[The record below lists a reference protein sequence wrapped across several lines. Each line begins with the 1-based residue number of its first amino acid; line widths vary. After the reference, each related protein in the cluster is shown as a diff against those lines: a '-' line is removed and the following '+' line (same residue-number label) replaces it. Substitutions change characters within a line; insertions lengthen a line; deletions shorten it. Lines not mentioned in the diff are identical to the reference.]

1 MTKSKKWI
9 SSLLISFSVLF
20 VLSGCSANR
29 ATINWY
35 DFGAEYHA
43 IESAVIAENQTYS
56 LIWDKETA
64 CVTLA
69 DKKGNY
75 LWSNIPTDAKDVT
88 THPQVYSPILVE
100 YIEKETLNSN
110 KADSYTACIKKDAFA
125 AERIDNGIQ
134 VTYYFEDI
142 AISIPVKYVLRE
154 DSIQVSIDPSQIGED
169 EQLCANVSLL
179 PFMCAVNN
187 TLETKESY
195 LFVPSGSGAL
205 VYPKI
210 IGEGI
215 TSFIS
220 EAVYGADAQSAEY
233 PATEKETV
241 HLPVYGVKNDKHGMC
256 AIIENS
262 AETAEITTNI
272 GSSTY
277 GYSSVYATF
286 DIRGSQISTA
296 QYMGG
301 FSSEKVLFESTKVEN
316 EIVVGFYPLTEEKA
330 NYEGMAKCYQNYL
343 IEQQGMTSKQ
353 EDTLLNLKII
363 GGVKTKK
370 FLFGVPYTSLM
381 PVTEFED
388 VNSISTDIQKY
399 YSGKTNINLIGFG
412 QSGLNI
418 EKVAGGVAYNTKFG
432 SIKELRELQENE
444 DVSLYFDF
452 DILRF
457 SKGGKGVNLFNG
469 MAKSAVG
476 GKNLIRYTN
485 IPFSEIDWTKTGHY
499 MVRRDALAS
508 VSNKIL
514 KEVEDWN
521 LGGISYGSLTEICY
535 SDYTDAQYCAKS
547 NFGMQTKEIIER
559 TQAEGYKVAANG
571 ANDYAAYTSDQIYDT
586 PTESSGYQVFDCDI
600 PFYQLVF
607 KGYTPMSVKSMN
619 FATNHRDTLLKAVES
634 GCGLTY
640 TLIANYDTDILTS
653 DPNAFYSAV
662 YEDNADVIKED
673 IKQYQSVFDAVSNET
688 IAEHNLLSDT
698 LRQTVYANGVTV
710 FVNYAD
716 VDVVLYD
723 GSIVSAKGFLMKGV
737 EAQ

>member
-1 MTKSKKWI
+1 MMKSKKWI
-9 SSLLISFSVLF
+9 SSLLVFLSALF

-43 IESAVIAENQTYS
+43 IESAVVAENQTYS
-56 LIWDKETA
+56 LLWDKETA

-88 THPQVYSPILVE
+88 THPQVYSPLLVE

-110 KADSYTACIKKDAFA
+110 KADSYTACIKKDAFT
-125 AERIDNGIQ
+125 AEKIDNGIQ

-154 DSIQVSIDPSQIGED
+154 DSIRVSIDPSQIGED
-169 EQLCANVSLL
+169 EQLCANISLL

-187 TLETKESY
+187 SLETKESY

-205 VYPKI
+205 VYPKV

-215 TSFIS
+215 TSIIS
-220 EAVYGADAQSAEY
+220 ESVYGADAQGAEY
-233 PATEKETV
+233 PVTDKETV
-241 HLPVYGVKNDKHGMC
+241 HLPIYGVKNDKYGMC
-256 AIIENS
+256 AIIEN
-262 AETAEITTNI
+262 ATETAEITTNI

-296 QYMGG
+296 KYMSG

-316 EIVVGFYPLTEEKA
+316 EIVVGFYPLSEEKA

-353 EDTLLNLKII
+353 DDTLLNLKFI

-370 FLFGVPYTSLM
+370 FLLGVPYTSLM

-388 VNSISTDIQKY
+388 VHSISTDMQKY

-418 EKVAGGVAYNTKFG
+418 EKIAGGIAYNSKFG
-432 SIKELRELQENE
+432 SIKELKELQENE
-444 DVSLYFDF
+444 NISLYFDF

-457 SKGGKGVNLFNG
+457 SKSGKGVNLFNG
-469 MAKSAVG
+469 MAKSAIG
-476 GKNLIRYTN
+476 GKNMIRYTN
-485 IPFSEIDWTKTGHY
+485 IPFSEVDWTRTGHY
-499 MVRRDALAS
+499 LVRRDVLS
-508 VSNKIL
+508 TVSDKIL

-521 LGGISYGSLTEICY
+521 LDGISYGSLTEISY
-535 SDYTDAQYCAKS
+535 SDYTDKQYSAKS
-547 NFGMQTKEIIER
+547 NFGLQTKEIIEQS
-559 TQAEGYKVAANG
+559 QAKGYKVAANG
-571 ANDYAAYTSDQIYDT
+571 ANDYAAYTSDQIYDA

-607 KGYTPMSVKSMN
+607 KGYIPMSVKSIN
-619 FATNHRDTLLKAVES
+619 FAMDRREALLKAAES

-640 TLIANYDTDILTS
+640 TLIENYNTDILTS
-653 DPNAFYSAV
+653 DPNAFYGAV
-662 YEDNADVIKED
+662 YEDNVEDIKED
-673 IKQYQSVFDAVSNET
+673 IEQYQAAFDAVSNQA
-688 IAEHNLLSDT
+688 IVEHNLLSDT
-698 LRQTVYANGVTV
+698 LRQTVYSNGVTIY
-710 FVNYAD
+710 VNYAD
-716 VDVVLYD
+716 SDSVLND
-723 GSIVSAKGFLMKGV
+723 GSIVPAKSFVMKGG